1 MSSQFQVT
9 GSQCKEARQQE
20 LETVIHVIFI
30 MKIREEERWQ
40 ELETAIHGIFIVKIR
55 EKEVHS

>member
-1 MSSQFQVT
+1 MIWRT
-9 GSQCKEARQQE
+9 ARQQE